1 MHGAQE
7 FRGFVVLK
15 ITDKSLLD
23 TLERA
28 SRNVRRWPKRA
39 CDECC
44 GRGTATYEVDNGG
57 GWDRCFETQK
67 CRSCSGRGTIGG
79 GQPGLSLWFQSVEER
94 DEFKAK
100 LLRMRGIKWTDEAP
114 AVLESQSTPRW
125 RDE

>member
-28 SRNVRRWPKRA
+28 SRNVRRWPKHA

-57 GWDRCFETQK
+57 GMTLDNEDKALRVDYCMNENGEW
-67 CRSCSGRGTIGG
+67 
-79 GQPGLSLWFQSVEER
+79 ER
-94 DEFKAK
+94 ELATTT
-100 LLRMRGIKWTDEAP
+100 G
-114 AVLESQSTPRW
+114 
-125 RDE
+125 